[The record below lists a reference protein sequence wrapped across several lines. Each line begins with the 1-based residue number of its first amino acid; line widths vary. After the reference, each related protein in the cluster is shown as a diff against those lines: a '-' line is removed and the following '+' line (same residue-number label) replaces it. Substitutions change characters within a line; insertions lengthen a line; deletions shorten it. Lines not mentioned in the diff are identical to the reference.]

1 MLKYSTLLGI
11 FKIIYIYLHYNF
23 KVLYWTLYNIIN
35 KRKLFMSNVVTKLDS
50 EVRWGAMLGVM
61 QGDLDKTCSVLNLV
75 INQVSDAMHRR
86 VKELA
91 DKGITEPA
99 GDGIYNRCFQLYNM
113 LGGIY
118 AVMRGAD
125 GIMSG
130 VIVEMLRDLDE
141 K

>member
-1 MLKYSTLLGI
+1 MA
-11 FKIIYIYLHYNF
+11 
-23 KVLYWTLYNIIN
+23 
-35 KRKLFMSNVVTKLDS
+35 NVVSKLV
-50 EVRWGAMLGVM
+50 EEIKWGAMLGVM
-61 QGDLDKTCSVLNLV
+61 QGDLDKTRSMLNLV
-75 INQVSDAMHRR
+75 INQVDDVMQRR

-91 DKGITEPA
+91 DKGITEPV

>member
-1 MLKYSTLLGI
+1 MA
-11 FKIIYIYLHYNF
+11 
-23 KVLYWTLYNIIN
+23 
-35 KRKLFMSNVVTKLDS
+35 NVVSKLVD
-50 EVRWGAMLGVM
+50 EIKWGAMLGVI
-61 QGDLDKTCSVLNLV
+61 QGDLDKTRSMLNLV
-75 INQVSDAMHRR
+75 INQVDDVMQRR

-91 DKGITEPA
+91 DMGITETA

>member
-1 MLKYSTLLGI
+1 
-11 FKIIYIYLHYNF
+11 
-23 KVLYWTLYNIIN
+23 
-35 KRKLFMSNVVTKLDS
+35 MSNVVSKLVD
-50 EVRWGAMLGVM
+50 EIKWGAMLDIM
-61 QGDLDKTCSVLNLV
+61 QCDLDKTRGMLNLV
-75 INQVSDAMHRR
+75 INRVDDVMQRR
-86 VKELA
+86 VKEL
-91 DKGITEPA
+91 A

-118 AVMRGAD
+118 AVMRSAD

>member
-1 MLKYSTLLGI
+1 MA
-11 FKIIYIYLHYNF
+11 
-23 KVLYWTLYNIIN
+23 
-35 KRKLFMSNVVTKLDS
+35 NVVSKLVD
-50 EVRWGAMLGVM
+50 EIKWGAMLGVI
-61 QGDLDKTCSVLNLV
+61 QGDLDKTRSMLNLV
-75 INQVSDAMHRR
+75 INQVDDVMQRR

-91 DKGITEPA
+91 DMGITESA

>member
-1 MLKYSTLLGI
+1 MA
-11 FKIIYIYLHYNF
+11 
-23 KVLYWTLYNIIN
+23 
-35 KRKLFMSNVVTKLDS
+35 NVVSKLVD
-50 EVRWGAMLGVM
+50 EIKWGAMLGVM
-61 QGDLDKTCSVLNLV
+61 QGDLDKTRSMLNLV
-75 INQVSDAMHRR
+75 INQVDDVMQRR

-91 DKGITEPA
+91 DMGITEAA

>member
-1 MLKYSTLLGI
+1 
-11 FKIIYIYLHYNF
+11 
-23 KVLYWTLYNIIN
+23 
-35 KRKLFMSNVVTKLDS
+35 MSNNVSKLVD
-50 EVRWGAMLGVM
+50 EIKWGSMLGVM
-61 QGDLDKTCSVLNLV
+61 QGDMDKTRGVLNMV
-75 INQVSDAMHRR
+75 ISQVDQAMHRR

-91 DKGITEPA
+91 DMGITEPA
-99 GDGIYNRCFQLYNM
+99 GDGIYNRCYQLYNM

>member
-1 MLKYSTLLGI
+1 MT
-11 FKIIYIYLHYNF
+11 
-23 KVLYWTLYNIIN
+23 
-35 KRKLFMSNVVTKLDS
+35 NVVTKLDD
-50 EVRWGAMLGVM
+50 EVRWGAMLGVV
-61 QGDLDKTCSVLNLV
+61 QSDSDKIRSVLNLV
-75 INQVSDAMHRR
+75 INEVDDAMQRR

-91 DKGITEPA
+91 GMGITEPA
-99 GDGIYNRCFQLYNM
+99 GDGIYNRCFQLHNM

>member
-1 MLKYSTLLGI
+1 MANMVS
-11 FKIIYIYLHYNF
+11 
-23 KVLYWTLYNIIN
+23 
-35 KRKLFMSNVVTKLDS
+35 KLVDEIK
-50 EVRWGAMLGVM
+50 WGAMLGVM
-61 QGDLDKTCSVLNLV
+61 QGDLDKTRSMLNLV
-75 INQVSDAMHRR
+75 INQVDDVMQRR

-91 DKGITEPA
+91 DVGFTEPA

>member
-1 MLKYSTLLGI
+1 
-11 FKIIYIYLHYNF
+11 
-23 KVLYWTLYNIIN
+23 
-35 KRKLFMSNVVTKLDS
+35 MSNVVSKLVD
-50 EVRWGAMLGVM
+50 EIKWGSMLDIM
-61 QGDLDKTCSVLNLV
+61 QCDLDKTRGMLNLV
-75 INQVSDAMHRR
+75 INQIDDAMRRR
-86 VKELA
+86 VNELA
-91 DKGITEPA
+91 DMGITEPS
-99 GDGIYNRCFQLYNM
+99 GDGIYNRCFQLHNM

>member
-1 MLKYSTLLGI
+1 MA
-11 FKIIYIYLHYNF
+11 
-23 KVLYWTLYNIIN
+23 
-35 KRKLFMSNVVTKLDS
+35 NVVSKLVD
-50 EVRWGAMLGVM
+50 EIKWGAMLGVI
-61 QGDLDKTCSVLNLV
+61 QGDLDKTRSMLNLV
-75 INQVSDAMHRR
+75 INQVDDVMQRR

-91 DKGITEPA
+91 DMGITELA

>member
-1 MLKYSTLLGI
+1 
-11 FKIIYIYLHYNF
+11 
-23 KVLYWTLYNIIN
+23 
-35 KRKLFMSNVVTKLDS
+35 
-50 EVRWGAMLGVM
+50 
-61 QGDLDKTCSVLNLV
+61 
-75 INQVSDAMHRR
+75 
-86 VKELA
+86 
-91 DKGITEPA
+91 
-99 GDGIYNRCFQLYNM
+99 M

>member
-1 MLKYSTLLGI
+1 
-11 FKIIYIYLHYNF
+11 
-23 KVLYWTLYNIIN
+23 
-35 KRKLFMSNVVTKLDS
+35 MSNVVSKLVD
-50 EVRWGAMLGVM
+50 EIKWGSMFDIM
-61 QGDLDKTCSVLNLV
+61 QCDLDKTRGMLNLV
-75 INQVSDAMHRR
+75 INQIDDSMQRR

-91 DKGITEPA
+91 DMGITEPA
-99 GDGIYNRCFQLYNM
+99 GDGIYSRCFQLYNM
-113 LGGIY
+113 LGSIY

>member
-1 MLKYSTLLGI
+1 
-11 FKIIYIYLHYNF
+11 
-23 KVLYWTLYNIIN
+23 
-35 KRKLFMSNVVTKLDS
+35 MSNVVSKLVD
-50 EVRWGAMLGVM
+50 EIKWGSMLDIM
-61 QGDLDKTCSVLNLV
+61 QCDLDKTRGMLNLV
-75 INQVSDAMHRR
+75 INQIDDAMQRR

-91 DKGITEPA
+91 DMGITEPA

-113 LGGIY
+113 LDGIY

>member
-1 MLKYSTLLGI
+1 MA
-11 FKIIYIYLHYNF
+11 
-23 KVLYWTLYNIIN
+23 
-35 KRKLFMSNVVTKLDS
+35 NVVSKLVD
-50 EVRWGAMLGVM
+50 EIKWGAMLGVM
-61 QGDLDKTCSVLNLV
+61 QGD
-75 INQVSDAMHRR
+75 
-86 VKELA
+86 
-91 DKGITEPA
+91 
-99 GDGIYNRCFQLYNM
+99 YNRCFQLYNM